1 MNLKI
6 LLPLITI
13 LLLTSSPA
21 AAVNLTQPPRPQIQV
36 SAAPNPG
43 QVNQEITFTVNIF
56 SPPPCGWLIN
66 YGDGP
71 SWTDLGQCD
80 FVTGSGCL
88 YARKYKYGKPGQYVV
103 VVKAKDPACEKQYQ
117 IAPARTVAGIQGA
130 SLQPGVVEG
139 PGVTVPPAG
148 PPAGAPAP
156 FVPDTT
162 LPVAPAL
169 RWPDSLPAGMVG
181 VPYSFMIKVE
191 GAPPPVLFSLSAG
204 SLPSGLRLDPSG
216 LISGT
221 PTAAGKFPLLVQLQS
236 GKTLSRKN
244 YLLEVILPAVRV
256 RTEPPSLT
264 VPRSGGTQ
272 QIGYHFSCS
281 GPCNLPVNS
290 GPGFFVA
297 AGETVETTGAA
308 LQGSIQNGS
317 GRLQET
323 ITLSAPLIEKVLSRK
338 TNQFL
343 FQRVFNGSLTAL
355 VSIQIAA
362 PVSGLDIRYL
372 NLYFDNR
379 RPEITV
385 DRNAPGLLA
394 YADIGFQGSGLL
406 QGYWTVDGRVLG
418 YVNRFLNSGQT
429 ITLKSPEIPALP
441 TFDIGTH
448 QVQLVLTAPVL
459 RETLPKAVYF
469 VSSREHREAPTILLG
484 APENKA
490 ELHYSPFG
498 FEWKP
503 LPGIDSYLL
512 EAFAEGEER
521 PVFSAYAKGPFYAVP
536 PPGLGLFAPGGTY
549 RWRVRGF
556 NAENR
561 PVARSAWSHFSFS
574 DRPLFRK
581 GVVVLGFEDRSGE
594 PDRMAEISRKYSLR
608 LLEVRELKSVGLKM
622 ALFQTEAEVFGLV
635 EALAGEPGVVAPQPD
650 YIFGTLA
657 DPQADLQKVN
667 KVLQLAQVHKKYRG
681 QGVTVAVVD
690 TGVDTGHR
698 DLKGRVTAS
707 ENFFSH
713 SPYQG
718 EIHGTA
724 VAGIIAAAIDGFG
737 IEGIAPQAGILALR
751 ACRQVAADQPEG
763 ECYSST
769 VAAALDQAFL
779 SKARVV
785 NLSLGAGVKDPLLT
799 RLLDE
804 GGRRKVLFT
813 ASAGNRPTLKE
824 PVFPASHPAVVAVAG
839 LDDAGRPYPN
849 AELASKARVL
859 APSTGIFTTIPGDRH
874 NFLNGT
880 SMASAIV
887 GGLLALA
894 AGKNGALEPGTLP
907 PFDGDLCRWQEEL
920 LSLKVCGR

>member
-1 MNLKI
+1 MKF
-6 LLPLITI
+6 IT
-13 LLLTSSPA
+13 LLLLLVSQLLSSLPA
-21 AAVNLTQPPRPQIQV
+21 AAVNLTQSPRPQIQV

-56 SPPPCGWLIN
+56 NPPPCGWQIN

-71 SWTDLGQCD
+71 SWTDLGKCD

-88 YARKYKYGKPGQYVV
+88 YNRKYKYGKPGQYLV

-117 IAPARTVAGIQGA
+117 ISPARLALTIEGVT
-130 SLQPGVVEG
+130 LRPGVAEG

-148 PPAGAPAP
+148 AAPGAPAP
-156 FVPDTT
+156 LVPDTT
-162 LPVAPAL
+162 LPAAPAL

-191 GAPPPVLFSLSAG
+191 GAAPPVLFSLSAG

-216 LISGT
+216 FISGT
-221 PTAAGKFPLLVQLQS
+221 PTAAGKFPLMVQLQS

-244 YLLEVILPAVRV
+244 YLLEVILPAVQV
-256 RTEPPSLT
+256 RTDPPSLT

-272 QIGYHFSCS
+272 QVVYHFSGS
-281 GPCNLPVNS
+281 GACNLPVTS
-290 GPGFFVA
+290 GPGFFIA
-297 AGETVETTGAA
+297 AGETMETTGAA

-317 GRLQET
+317 GRIQET
-323 ITLSAPLIEKVLSRK
+323 ITLSAPLIEKILSRK

-343 FQRVFNGSLTAL
+343 FQRVFNGNLIAV

-362 PVSGLDIRYL
+362 PVSGLDVRYL

-418 YVNRFLNSGQT
+418 YVNQFLNSGQT

-459 RETLPKAVYF
+459 RETLPKALYF
-469 VSSREHREAPTILLG
+469 VTSREHREEPTILLG

-490 ELHYSPFG
+490 ELDYSPFH
-498 FEWKP
+498 FDWKP
-503 LPGIDSYLL
+503 VPGVQNYLL
-512 EAFAEGEER
+512 EAFAEGGEK
-521 PVFSAYAKGPFYAVP
+521 PVFSAYAKGPSYAVP
-536 PPGLGLFAPGGTY
+536 PPGLGMFAPGGTY
-549 RWRVRGF
+549 RWRVQGF

-574 DRPLFRK
+574 DRPLFRP
-581 GVVVLGFEDRSGE
+581 GVVLVGFEELPGGTNRI
-594 PDRMAEISRKYSLR
+594 AEIGGKYSLK
-608 LLEVRELKSVGLKM
+608 LLEVRELKSIGLRL
-622 ALFQTEAEVFGLV
+622 ALFQTEGEVFGLV
-635 EALAGEPGVVAPQPD
+635 EALAKEPGVVSPQPD

-657 DPQADLQKVN
+657 DPQTDLQKVT
-667 KVLQLAQVHKKYRG
+667 KVLHLSQVHKKYRG
-681 QGVTVAVVD
+681 RGVTVAVID
-690 TGVDTGHR
+690 TGVDIHHR
-698 DLKGRVTAS
+698 DLKGRVAAS
-707 ENFFSH
+707 KNFFPH
-713 SPYQG
+713 SSYQG

-724 VAGIIAAAIDGFG
+724 VAGIIAAASDGFG

-751 ACRQVAADQPEG
+751 ACRQVSADRPEG

-849 AELASKARVL
+849 AELASKVRVL
-859 APSTGIFTTIPGDRH
+859 APATGIFTTIPGDRH

-880 SMASAIV
+880 SMASAVV
-887 GGLLALA
+887 GGILALA
-894 AGKNGALEPGTLP
+894 AGKDGTLEDKSLP
-907 PFDGDLCRWQEEL
+907 PFQGDLCRWQEEL
-920 LSLKVCGR
+920 LAVKVCGR